1 LSTVSWNGPGHL
13 PLTEYRLAKHS
24 GLYREHLIDV
34 LLHQDTETAAML
46 RRNDDIERYI
56 ATELEPTVAA
66 RQAELAALNLR
77 LASFESTPPHAPDRT
92 RELEAALIE
101 TAAEVRAL
109 RTSMSWRVTA
119 PLRRAYDWW
128 LRARSAP

>member
-1 LSTVSWNGPGHL
+1 
-13 PLTEYRLAKHS
+13 
-24 GLYREHLIDV
+24 V

-77 LASFESTPPHAPDRT
+77 LAALTSMRADASDRT
-92 RELEAALIE
+92 RELEAALTE
-101 TAAEVRAL
+101 SAAEVRAL
-109 RTSMSWRVTA
+109 RTSMSWRLTA